1 MVHLQHEL
9 LIVASQFLFIIH
21 QVDSQ
26 LLALD
31 IVDLY
36 MLKQL
41 LNAQQLSHVFNQRC
55 FDDTFELSSSNFT
68 PSLLFFDLP
77 KFPRGAD

>member
-9 LIVASQFLFIIH
+9 LIVASQFFFSH

-26 LLALD
+26 RLALD

-68 PSLLFFDLP
+68 PSLVFFDLP
-77 KFPRGAD
+77 KFPRGVD